1 MNAVDLFLAA
11 LLILSTFI
19 GFRYGALR
27 LFFELIKWAASAALA
42 VLFYTVTVHEMV
54 LQVPELKDWYLPISI
69 PVIFILSYLLLSGVQ
84 RFMLKGNSN
93 VHLAD
98 KITGLV
104 PGLLTGIVVCAV
116 TARLLA
122 LSVFDD
128 ISKEAGQ
135 SKIAAALSP
144 YTADAEIIITPLLT
158 NYLPAELLYDPTKT
172 TNENT
177 IHATARFSIRP
188 DLEYQMLLLVN
199 AERKKKGLKLLN
211 IDEELKKVA
220 RAHSADMLTRGYFSH
235 MTPEGKDPFYR
246 MKKAG
251 ITYKKAGENLAY
263 ASTLAEAH
271 KGLMNSPSH
280 RAAILNKSF
289 GRIGI
294 GIVDGGKNGLMISQ
308 EFRD

>member
-1 MNAVDLFLAA
+1 MNAVDLFLAV
-11 LLILSTFI
+11 LILLSTFI
-19 GFRYGALR
+19 GYRYGALR
-27 LFFELIKWAASAALA
+27 LLLEWIKWAASVVIA
-42 VLFYTVTVHEMV
+42 VLFYAVTVQEI
-54 LQVPELKDWYLPISI
+54 LQRVPQLNEWYLPLSI
-69 PVIFILSYLLLSGVQ
+69 TIVFTLSYFILSFIQ
-84 RFMLKGNSN
+84 RFFFAGTSTI
-93 VHLAD
+93 HLAD

-104 PGLLTGIVVCAV
+104 PGLLTGLIMSAV
-116 TARLLA
+116 TARLLT

-128 ISKEAGQ
+128 VSKEAGE
-135 SKIAAALSP
+135 SKIAAILSP
-144 YTADAEIIITPLLT
+144 FATDTENAITPLI
-158 NYLPAELLYDPTKT
+158 NEYISPAPVHNAGTKP
-172 TNENT
+172 NEAV
-177 IHATARFSIRP
+177 IHATTYFSVRP
-188 DLEYQMLLLVN
+188 DLEYEMLLLVN
-199 AERKKKGLKLLN
+199 AERKQRGLKLLN

-235 MTPEGKDPFYR
+235 KTPEGKDPFQR
-246 MKKAG
+246 MKQAG

-280 RAAILNKSF
+280 RAAILNTSF

>member
-1 MNAVDLFLAA
+1 MNAVDLFLGA

-19 GFRYGALR
+19 GYRYGALR

-42 VLFYTVTVHEMV
+42 VLFYAVTVNEM
-54 LQVPELKDWYLPISI
+54 LQQVPELKEWYLPVSI
-69 PVIFILSYLLLSGVQ
+69 PVVFILSYFLFSFIQ
-84 RFMLKGNSN
+84 RLMLRGNSTI
-93 VHLAD
+93 HLAD
-98 KITGLV
+98 KITGLI
-104 PGLLTGIVVCAV
+104 PGLLTGIVVVAI
-116 TARLLA
+116 TARLLS
-122 LSVFDD
+122 LSVFEN
-128 ISKEAGQ
+128 ISAEADK

-144 YTADAEIIITPLLT
+144 YTSDAETMITPLLN
-158 NYLPAELLYDPTKT
+158 NYLPVVIPAAKKAPAE
-172 TNENT
+172 N
-177 IHATARFSIRP
+177 IVHATAYFSVRP

-235 MTPEGKDPFYR
+235 MTPEGKDPFHR
-246 MKKAG
+246 MKQAG

>member
-1 MNAVDLFLAA
+1 
-11 LLILSTFI
+11 
-19 GFRYGALR
+19 
-27 LFFELIKWAASAALA
+27 
-42 VLFYTVTVHEMV
+42 
-54 LQVPELKDWYLPISI
+54 
-69 PVIFILSYLLLSGVQ
+69 
-84 RFMLKGNSN
+84 
-93 VHLAD
+93 
-98 KITGLV
+98 
-104 PGLLTGIVVCAV
+104 
-116 TARLLA
+116 
-122 LSVFDD
+122 
-128 ISKEAGQ
+128 
-135 SKIAAALSP
+135 
-144 YTADAEIIITPLLT
+144 
-158 NYLPAELLYDPTKT
+158 
-172 TNENT
+172 
-177 IHATARFSIRP
+177 
-188 DLEYQMLLLVN
+188 MLLLVN

-235 MTPEGKDPFYR
+235 MTPEGKDPFHR
-246 MKKAG
+246 MKQAG